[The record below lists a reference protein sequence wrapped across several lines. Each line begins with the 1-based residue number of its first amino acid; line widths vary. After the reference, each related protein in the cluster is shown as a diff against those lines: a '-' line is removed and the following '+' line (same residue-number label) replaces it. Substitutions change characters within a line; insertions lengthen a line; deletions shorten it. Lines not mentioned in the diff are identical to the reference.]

1 MFFVNYWAFLDLKDG
16 TKYNNKAKR
25 SGLGR
30 LEQEEDLPVRIIT
43 MTMGALF
50 TITGIYLVANGGLM
64 FMSVAFIVGL
74 VFVVAGIVECLS
86 YSSYRGEDEVKSW
99 ILIDG
104 TSTFMLGVL
113 ILMNKLSADVAVP
126 LVLGVWILFS
136 GIRNFVHAW
145 ERWDKRD
152 AGFYD
157 HLFIGLLNIVLGLY
171 AFFDADLFD
180 FSTLTLVG
188 VYMIAG
194 GVSIINVGAT
204 IVILKPDFIK
214 TKEERLEDAAAKAAE
229 AHQAAKEAIKIAK
242 EAKAELRVVTET
254 PAEMIDPTLAPKPG
268 TEAENSDSEEGGEGE
283 KAAE

>member
-1 MFFVNYWAFLDLKDG
+1 M
-16 TKYNNKAKR
+16 
-25 SGLGR
+25 
-30 LEQEEDLPVRIIT
+30 RIIT
-43 MTMGALF
+43 MMIGALF
-50 TITGIYLVANGGLM
+50 TITGIYLVANGGLT

-74 VFVVAGIVECLS
+74 VFVVAGIVVCLS
-86 YSSYRGEDEVKSW
+86 YSGYRGEDEAKSW

-126 LVLGVWILFS
+126 LVLGMWILLS

-145 ERWDKRD
+145 ERIEKRD
-152 AGFYD
+152 VNFYD
-157 HLFIGLLNIVLGLY
+157 HLLIGLLNIVLGLY

-180 FSTLTLVG
+180 LSTLTLVG

-194 GVSIINVGAT
+194 GINIVNVGAT
-204 IVILKPDFIK
+204 IKILKPEFLK
-214 TKEERLEDAAAKAAE
+214 TKEEKMEEAAVKAAE

-254 PAEMIDPTLAPKPG
+254 PAEEMDRTLAPKPG
-268 TEAENSDSEEGGEGE
+268 TEA
-283 KAAE
+283 AAESGEPVSAE